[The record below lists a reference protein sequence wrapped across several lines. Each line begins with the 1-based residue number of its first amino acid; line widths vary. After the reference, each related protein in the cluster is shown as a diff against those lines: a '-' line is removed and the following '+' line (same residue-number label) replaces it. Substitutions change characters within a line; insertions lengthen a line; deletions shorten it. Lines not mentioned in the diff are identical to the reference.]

1 MKVIAVGQKMDKKTE
16 QEKVGMK
23 RISKFRHGINK
34 PCERKSLFRTV
45 KDLITPTWLSRLF
58 TSEKQHESN
67 EAKEEDTR
75 TMSVFG
81 SLKDLLTPSW
91 LSRYITLKPG
101 KINTQDS
108 SKDFKN
114 QTNDRDKQQ
123 PNVKRPLV
131 IPCNQK
137 NNTRCSDTCFQ
148 QSTLI
153 SHTRSREDIYHQQD
167 QIPVQTTGI
176 FSSSQ
181 LPLHTENINE
191 RIDNDDNFSNISDYS
206 GCSSGYSSM
215 NPHQPTSIQEK
226 KALIELNNN
235 ASDTHHNS
243 DYKKNLNWSAQY
255 NTKRLRKSSLTEK
268 SSSGLNLFPKTPD
281 ESAAILSKRLI
292 ENEFYP
298 GTTFGRSSP
307 QKRRWNE
314 NCSPI
319 SQHKIPARQK
329 MQARYVTSSI
339 NSSVFVSSG
348 AKNMHGTLEK
358 LKTDIEE
365 FHITSTE
372 DDMSSYDKPR
382 KDKFHSVGKESHY
395 SNIDNLSVVSS
406 STDKELEAQDECQ
419 IRPAGFISKSDMTS
433 DLNGNSKSSSEFNL
447 TGDCNRSAKFGEKS
461 TLNNNGFIVEKRL
474 IELSE
479 RMDQPQSCKNT
490 YSKELPKTN
499 DSPFSTYYELQ
510 SNKPLETEIISEINE
525 STISK
530 EYVIKD
536 KSEVMV
542 KSSDNDSRENTF
554 GDTITFGNLGSSPRL
569 SRTPILGTSETVAL
583 TSQIS
588 ETSTQNVKISTMAA
602 AIPRTST
609 PSFATSWVSASAS
622 QTSFGKSIASTSFFT
637 ISETSKVLIGNSNK
651 STLTV
656 GLPQSTLPIYSTSQT
671 SIPTFATSLVST
683 VTFGTPQTSTF
694 ANSMVSI
701 PTFNTP
707 QTLAPTTSTSLLSI
721 PAFGT
726 HLTSAPTTSTS
737 LLSTPA
743 FGTHR
748 TSAPTTS
755 TSLLSTPAFGTHLT
769 SAPTTSTSLL
779 STPAFGTHRTS
790 APTTSTSPLSPPA
803 FGTDLT
809 SAPTT
814 STSLLSTPAFGT
826 HRTSAP
832 TTSASLLLPPAFGT
846 DLTSAPTTKTSLLST
861 PAFGTHRTSAP
872 TTSTSLLSTP
882 AFGTHRTSA
891 PNTST
896 SVALTC
902 GTIDTSAS
910 ILAPMVTSSTTL
922 GTHKTSETDRMTFGK
937 IQTSSSIC
945 KTSSTP
951 IQTSGTFQKSLAT
964 FRQPQVTTVKPE
976 MLNTPPMFTML
987 QKQTSNFETSNIAS
1001 AETSKLRTTETLNLT
1016 SRESPITT
1024 PAFGISHSS
1033 PILSPEKERSLQA
1046 KDTCT
1051 AIFGTAQKSRSKF
1064 GTSEASVKVSKTSQ
1078 SPSLSYEAIHKS
1090 VSAFEIPLIPKT
1102 IFERSQ
1108 ESSSF
1113 ESSSTLVPR
1122 STFTKIQTSKQKLG
1136 IPEIS
1141 SEQNGR
1147 LSSACTSGDVNCDA
1161 GIKKDLAYHVPST
1174 KKIETFIPE
1183 YRKPLVSRPIDLN
1196 ADDCNVSVVTFDLET
1211 TGFGYD
1217 AEIVQISAEV
1227 VQITSQIVE
1236 MEVQTFQEYILPTK
1250 PINPKASEVTGLY
1263 SDGCSLF
1270 YKGQKVNTLS
1280 KSGGLKKFIKWLP
1293 HKVVLVAHNSKI
1305 FDSKIIVSQLSSV
1318 NLVNEL
1324 QCKVFGFSDTLHIFR
1339 QKYPDRKSYKQENLV
1354 KDILNR
1360 SYNAHNAVDDVQLLN
1375 QLMKNSK
1382 VSLQDI
1388 INHSFTVKYVHNYL
1402 IEFRHKK
1409 ARLNTFKPV
1418 YMSDEPV
1425 MSKSLCERAAES
1437 GLKLGHLNLAISC
1450 DDFDGLHRLFSE
1462 IDEDGNVRVTKM
1474 KRIIKNVY
1482 NFLTAMK

>member
-1 MKVIAVGQKMDKKTE
+1 M
-16 QEKVGMK
+16 
-23 RISKFRHGINK
+23 S
-34 PCERKSLFRTV
+34 TV
-45 KDLITPTWLSRLF
+45 
-58 TSEKQHESN
+58 
-67 EAKEEDTR
+67 
-75 TMSVFG
+75 
-81 SLKDLLTPSW
+81 
-91 LSRYITLKPG
+91 
-101 KINTQDS
+101 
-108 SKDFKN
+108 DF
-114 QTNDRDKQQ
+114 Q
-123 PNVKRPLV
+123 
-131 IPCNQK
+131 
-137 NNTRCSDTCFQ
+137 
-148 QSTLI
+148 
-153 SHTRSREDIYHQQD
+153 
-167 QIPVQTTGI
+167 
-176 FSSSQ
+176 
-181 LPLHTENINE
+181 
-191 RIDNDDNFSNISDYS
+191 
-206 GCSSGYSSM
+206 
-215 NPHQPTSIQEK
+215 
-226 KALIELNNN
+226 
-235 ASDTHHNS
+235 
-243 DYKKNLNWSAQY
+243 KNLNWSAQY

-268 SSSGLNLFPKTPD
+268 SSSGLNLFPKRPD

-314 NCSPI
+314 NCSLI
-319 SQHKIPARQK
+319 SPHKIPARQK
-329 MQARYVTSSI
+329 MQARHVTSSI

-358 LKTDIEE
+358 LKTDIKE
-365 FHITSTE
+365 FHLTSTE
-372 DDMSSYDKPR
+372 DDMSSYDKHR

-395 SNIDNLSVVSS
+395 SNVEKLSVVSS
-406 STDKELEAQDECQ
+406 STVKEIEAQDECQ
-419 IRPAGFISKSDMTS
+419 IRSAGFFSKSDMTS
-433 DLNGNSKSSSEFNL
+433 DLNDNSKSSSEFNL
-447 TGDCNRSAKFGEKS
+447 TGDCNRSAKFGGKS

-474 IELSE
+474 ELSE
-479 RMDQPQSCKNT
+479 IMDQPQSCKNT
-490 YSKELPKTN
+490 YRKELPKTN
-499 DSPFSTYYELQ
+499 DSPFNKYCELQ
-510 SNKPLETEIISEINE
+510 SNKPLETEIISKINE

-542 KSSDNDSRENTF
+542 KSSDNKSKETTF

-569 SRTPILGTSETVAL
+569 SRTPILGTSETAEL

-588 ETSTQNVKISTMAA
+588 ETSTQNLKISTMAA

-609 PSFATSWVSASAS
+609 PSFTTSWVSASAS
-622 QTSFGKSIASTSFFT
+622 QTSFGKSLASTSFFT

-683 VTFGTPQTSTF
+683 VTFGTPQTSMF

-707 QTLAPTTSTSLLSI
+707 QTLAQITSTSLLSI
-721 PAFGT
+721 PAFETHLTSAPTTSTSLLSTPAFGT
-726 HLTSAPTTSTS
+726 HLTSASTTSTSLPSTPAFGTHLTSAPTTSTSLLSTPAFGTHQTSAPTTSTSLLSPPAFGTDLTSAPTTSTS

-769 SAPTTSTSLL
+769 SAP
-779 STPAFGTHRTS
+779 
-790 APTTSTSPLSPPA
+790 
-803 FGTDLT
+803 
-809 SAPTT
+809 
-814 STSLLSTPAFGT
+814 
-826 HRTSAP
+826 
-832 TTSASLLLPPAFGT
+832 
-846 DLTSAPTTKTSLLST
+846 K
-861 PAFGTHRTSAP
+861 
-872 TTSTSLLSTP
+872 TSTSLLSTP

-896 SVALTC
+896 TVALTF

-910 ILAPMVTSSTTL
+910 ILAPMVTSSATH
-922 GTHKTSETDRMTFGK
+922 GTHMTSETGRMTFGK

-951 IQTSGTFQKSLAT
+951 IQTFGTIQKSLAT
-964 FRQPQVTTVKPE
+964 FRQPQMTTLKPE
-976 MLNTPPMFTML
+976 MSNTPPMFTLL
-987 QKQTSNFETSNIAS
+987 QKQTSNFDTSNIAS
-1001 AETSKLRTTETLNLT
+1001 AETSKLQTTEALSLT

-1024 PAFGISHSS
+1024 SAFGISHSS

-1046 KDTCT
+1046 IDTCS
-1051 AIFGTAQKSRSKF
+1051 AISGTAEKSRSKF

-1078 SPSLSYEAIHKS
+1078 SPSLSYEAIHNS
-1090 VSAFEIPLIPKT
+1090 VSAFGIPLIPTT

-1108 ESSSF
+1108 VSSSF
-1113 ESSSTLVPR
+1113 ESSSTSVPC
-1122 STFTKIQTSKQKLG
+1122 STFTKIPTSTQKLG

-1141 SEQNGR
+1141 SEQNGH
-1147 LSSACTSGDVNCDA
+1147 LSSVCTSGDVSCDA
-1161 GIKKDLAYHVPST
+1161 GIKGKPAHLVSTT
-1174 KKIETFIPE
+1174 KKLETFIPE
-1183 YRKPLVSRPIDLN
+1183 YRKQLVSRPIDLN
-1196 ADDCNVSVVTFDLET
+1196 TDDCNVSVVTFDLET

-1270 YKGQKVNTLS
+1270 YKSKKVNTLS

-1293 HKVVLVAHNSKI
+1293 HKAVLVAHNSKI

-1318 NLVNEL
+1318 NLVNEF
-1324 QCKVFGFSDTLHIFR
+1324 QCKVFGFSDTLHIFK
-1339 QKYPDRKSYKQENLV
+1339 QKFPGRKSYKQENLV
-1354 KDILNR
+1354 KDFLNR

-1388 INHSFTVKYVHNYL
+1388 IKHSFTVKYVHNYL
-1402 IEFRHKK
+1402 KEFRHKK